1 MFSYK
6 AQRWLWNEREQLQR
20 RYLRFDLDALIRVT
34 EDAAGSGAKCAEVTK
49 LPEGNFNKTFLI
61 RMDNGHE
68 LIARLPNP
76 NAGQSHYTTASEVA
90 TMDYVCS
97 FPLYLVAHIPPL
109 ANLYHR
115 FGNASRSLF
124 QRYSHTTHKR
134 NLVLLGPNISLWK
147 GVVASNLVVCGM
159 TSPGSRKLTL

>member
-20 RYLRFDLDALIRVT
+20 RYLSFDLNALIRVA

-49 LPEGNFNKTFLI
+49 LPEGNFNKTFLVQ
-61 RMDNGHE
+61 MNNGHE

-90 TMDYVCS
+90 TMDYVFS
-97 FPLYLVAHIPPL
+97 LPFHHITYISPL

-115 FGNASRSLF
+115 FGNASRFLFRKYSL
-124 QRYSHTTHKR
+124 TTHKR
-134 NLVLLGPNISLWK
+134 NLMMLGPNTLSWK
-147 GVVASNLVVCGM
+147 GVVASSLVVCGM
-159 TSPGSRKLTL
+159 SSPDSRKLTL